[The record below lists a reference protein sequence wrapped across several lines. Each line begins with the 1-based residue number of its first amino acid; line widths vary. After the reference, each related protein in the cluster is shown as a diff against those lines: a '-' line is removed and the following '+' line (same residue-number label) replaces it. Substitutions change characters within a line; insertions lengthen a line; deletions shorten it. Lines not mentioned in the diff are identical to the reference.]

1 MRLSHQIEQF
11 VYSHG
16 STTLRELSRLFGVSE
31 QRCREELAEIEVYG
45 VTVGPDGHVLAA
57 EA

>member
-1 MRLSHQIEQF
+1 MRLAHQIEQF
-11 VYSHG
+11 VYAHG

-45 VTVGPDGHVLAA
+45 VTVGDDGQVLTVQT
-57 EA
+57 